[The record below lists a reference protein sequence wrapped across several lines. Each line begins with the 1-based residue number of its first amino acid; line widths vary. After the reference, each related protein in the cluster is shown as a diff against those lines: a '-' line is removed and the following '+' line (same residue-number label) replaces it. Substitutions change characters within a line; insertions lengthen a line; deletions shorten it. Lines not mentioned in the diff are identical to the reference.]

1 MGWKWQISQVYRSE
15 PNGVG
20 STQSVGQSGRPM
32 RRPCTSRMAY
42 RIDGSVHML
51 TLAVAIFLHPN
62 CRNELGETTKI
73 PRSEEA
79 YG

>member
-20 STQSVGQSGRPM
+20 STQSVGQSDAQCGDPA
-32 RRPCTSRMAY
+32 RRAWRTG
-42 RIDGSVHML
+42 IDGSVHML

-79 YG
+79 HG